1 MRAVVNGTLEPGS
14 VIENLIEADPDLEL
28 PGKTLVDAGDA
39 GIGWVWD
46 GEAWQPP
53 AATAPSPTEVDAERD
68 RRIANGFTFNGVRF
82 QSRPEDRENIAGA
95 ALAALKAM
103 VNGKGEGELDWFP
116 GVPAFAWIAEDNST
130 VAMDAPTMFAFGDA
144 AAAHKQALIFK
155 ARAIKDMD
163 PIPVDYADDGYW
175 T

>member
-1 MRAVVNGTLEPGS
+1 MDLHFLDANSNHFVV
-14 VIENLIEADPDLEL
+14 PDAPE
-28 PGKTLVDAGDA
+28 GYTRVDATA
-39 GIGWVWD
+39 I
-46 GEAWQPP
+46 APP
-53 AATAPSPTEVDAERD
+53 PSPEHRWIGGEWRPPEPIPPSTTEVDAERD
-68 RRIANGFTFNGVRF
+68 HRIANGFTFNGVRF

-130 VAMDAPTMFAFGDA
+130 VAMDAPTMFAFGEA

-163 PIPVDYADDGYW
+163 PIPADFADDSYW

>member
-1 MRAVVNGTLEPGS
+1 MSVPDKMRHYYPDAAWAVHGDTYEGLMWYGPG
-14 VIENLIEADPDLEL
+14 E
-28 PGKTLVDAGDA
+28 K
-39 GIGWVWD
+39 
-46 GEAWQPP
+46 
-53 AATAPSPTEVDAERD
+53 PTEAELDALEWPAVTDDMVDAERD

-95 ALAALKAM
+95 ALAALKSM
-103 VNGKGEGELDWFP
+103 VDGKGEGELDWFP

-130 VAMDAPTMFAFGDA
+130 VPMDAPTMFALGEA

-163 PIPVDYADDGYW
+163 PTPADYADDSYW